1 MHELIDNERV
11 QWSSAFKAGL
21 TYFVVGFGFDFL
33 LGTFRMLV
41 IVPAVGE
48 IFAVML
54 ECRSY
59 WRSRGFPRGG

>member
-1 MHELIDNERV
+1 MHELIDNEPA
-11 QWSSAFKAGL
+11 QWSSAFKASL
-21 TYFVVGFGFDFL
+21 AYFVVGFGFGFP

-48 IFAVML
+48 ISAVML
-54 ECRSY
+54 ESRSC